1 MSLAGIGDYLIG
13 VQASEGLDFGIIPPN
28 PFEEGPVDPYGI
40 LLDFAKRLAD
50 VEDRLEFKVDKGR
63 VASEIVIAKE
73 AVKIQSDMIGLI
85 GAVSFWDWYR
95 DVSGAATG
103 IIDPSQTQI
112 RGGVIRTE
120 KILNWDGDS
129 YINLEAG
136 KNPEDDIFLKALDG
150 VKIYSDGSA
159 FLGKETGAY
168 LEYDADTGAFLIQ
181 CAGTSDIEGL
191 IVGNVP
197 TTTGYLINDKG
208 QRGFYGGDLVFVHA
222 LQDINEGGWNIGA
235 GDVGWGRP
243 NQSYI
248 YWDQDENRFL
258 IDIKSTAN
266 NAGLAIGDFS
276 SFDPITG
283 SGFIH
288 NAKAIRGYADS
299 DLVYVA
305 AIQAINEG
313 GWNIGA
319 GDVGWGRPNQSYIY
333 WDQDENRFL
342 IDIKSTANNAGL
354 AIGDFSSFD
363 PITGSGF
370 IHNAKA
376 IRGYANSDLVYV
388 AAIQAINEG
397 NWNIPA
403 GSWGIGNPSTN
414 KYLYWDG
421 STGDM
426 TIRGNLNADD
436 ITAGT
441 ITGRMLRTAVS
452 GQRFEVSVSD
462 NCAYWYNSNGIKKVI
477 IGGGGGGAFVDIAGL
492 LYTDG
497 IWSNGNVTLDGTGSD
512 LRVGGTIKWAGSQ
525 SNPFTL
531 YIYQNGWK
539 AYSAYILT

>member
-13 VQASEGLDFGIIPPN
+13 IQASEGLEFGLIPPD
-28 PFEEGPVDPYGI
+28 PFQEGPVDPYGI

-50 VEDRLEFKVDKGR
+50 VEDRLEFKVDKGK

-85 GAVSFWDWYR
+85 GTVTFWDWYR
-95 DVSGAATG
+95 DISGQATG
-103 IIDPSQTQI
+103 IIDPRATQI
-112 RGGVIRTE
+112 RGDVIRTG

-136 KNPEDDIFLKALDG
+136 KEPGDDIFLKALTG
-150 VKIYSDGSA
+150 VKIYADGSA

-208 QRGFYGGDLVFVHA
+208 QRGYYNGDLVFVHA

-235 GDVGWGRP
+235 GDIGWGRP
-243 NQSYI
+243 NKSYV
-248 YWDQDENRFL
+248 YWDQSEDRFL
-258 IDIKSTAN
+258 INVKSTAN

-276 SFDPITG
+276 SFSPITG

-288 NAKAIRGYADS
+288 NAKAIRGYAD
-299 DLVYVA
+299 
-305 AIQAINEG
+305 
-313 GWNIGA
+313 
-319 GDVGWGRPNQSYIY
+319 
-333 WDQDENRFL
+333 
-342 IDIKSTANNAGL
+342 
-354 AIGDFSSFD
+354 
-363 PITGSGF
+363 
-370 IHNAKA
+370 
-376 IRGYANSDLVYV
+376 SDLVYV

-462 NCAYWYNSNGIKKVI
+462 NCAYWYDSNGTKKVI
-477 IGGGGGGAFVDIAGL
+477 IGGGVGGAFVDIAGL

-531 YIYQNGWK
+531 YLYENGWK